1 MPTLHI
7 GASATLARYVLPR
20 LLADFRARHPAVA
33 VALHPANSAQ
43 VAQALLRGELA
54 LGFVEGPE
62 RLPGLRYERLLFDE
76 LVAVRGATPAGPP
89 AAPLALPE
97 ALGHPWALREP
108 GSGTLAVV
116 EAALLTHGV
125 RLADLPAPRYF
136 TGNEAL
142 KAHLLAT
149 PGALGFLSRRALMA
163 ELVSGQLEEIPIR
176 GLYLA
181 RTLAAAW
188 RTGEVLLLA
197 AQQFIRLCDLS
208 CDCLS

>member
-1 MPTLHI
+1 M
-7 GASATLARYVLPR
+7 
-20 LLADFRARHPAVA
+20 
-33 VALHPANSAQ
+33 
-43 VAQALLRGELA
+43 
-54 LGFVEGPE
+54 
-62 RLPGLRYERLLFDE
+62 
-76 LVAVRGATPAGPP
+76 RGATPAGPP

-188 RTGEVLLLA
+188 RTGEVLPLA